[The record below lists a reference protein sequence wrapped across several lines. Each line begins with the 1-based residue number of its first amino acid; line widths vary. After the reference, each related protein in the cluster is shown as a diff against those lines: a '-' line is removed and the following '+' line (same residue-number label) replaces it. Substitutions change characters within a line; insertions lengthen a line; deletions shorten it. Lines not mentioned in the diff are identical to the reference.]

1 MYARLLSVLALGLL
15 IFVAEQR
22 TLYAQ
27 FGMTPNPNQQP
38 QQQQQQQEHPCQAEF
53 NAVREELQAK
63 GKALQEAGK
72 RKATPKE
79 LCARVTSYA
88 NSESKMIKFFDRKA
102 ADCGIPP
109 DASAGLR
116 KSQVKTADLRTKVCA
131 AANNPGP
138 AAPPPSS
145 GLSGALG
152 PSSGTVQETPLGGGI
167 FDTLSGNVLQQ

>member
-15 IFVAEQR
+15 IFVGEQR
-22 TLYAQ
+22 ALYAQ

-38 QQQQQQQEHPCQAEF
+38 PQQQQQQEHPCQSEF
-53 NAVREELQAK
+53 NAIRDELQAK

-88 NSESKMIKFFDRKA
+88 NTESKMIKFFDKKG

-109 DASAGLR
+109 EASAGLR
-116 KSQVKTADLRTKVCA
+116 KSQTKTGELRTRICSA
-131 AANNPGP
+131 AANPGP

-152 PSSGTVQETPLGGGI
+152 PSSGVVPETPSGGGI